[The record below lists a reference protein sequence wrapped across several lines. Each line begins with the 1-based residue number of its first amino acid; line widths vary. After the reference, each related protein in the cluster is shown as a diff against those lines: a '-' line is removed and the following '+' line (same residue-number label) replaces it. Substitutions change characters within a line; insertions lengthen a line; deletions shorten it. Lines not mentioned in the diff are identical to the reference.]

1 MSKIFDFNLAIIY
14 VFKKICFLC
23 MSKCVACAVNLTI
36 KTSGLI
42 TILLILAI
50 YQYFVLATQQE
61 VLTRKLEQDIIRYKQ
76 FCTCTKNFVRTYLNK
91 HQEKK
96 NAY

>member
-1 MSKIFDFNLAIIY
+1 M
-14 VFKKICFLC
+14 
-23 MSKCVACAVNLTI
+23 
-36 KTSGLI
+36 
-42 TILLILAI
+42 ILAI
-50 YQYFVLATQQE
+50 YQYFVLATQHE

-96 NAY
+96 KRLLKLIKASLFGGIGFLPFLCAEYS